1 MGKLLMLTL
10 EDKERIK
17 KRTLEQDKQAF
28 NLWQKVNNDKHLT
41 LLDAWLCACNYK
53 EEQNKELLGL
63 LMQIERNKKL

>member
-41 LLDAWLCACNYK
+41 LLDAWLCACTYK
-53 EEQNKELLGL
+53 EEQNEELLGL